1 MKRIK
6 VIVPVATTIWNSPV
20 LNELNR
26 YKEEG
31 TTLDIIN
38 LDRGSESIENA
49 FDEAWCALPTLQEVM
64 KAEQEGYDGVI
75 IYCFGDPSLKAAKEA
90 VKIPVV
96 GIGEASAYF
105 ASLIGRKFGVITAGP
120 PDAGSYI
127 LDNLKIYEL
136 DHKCIG
142 VFSIGIPVLSLVES
156 QEEELK
162 ALLRIGAEIIA
173 KGADVLVLGCG
184 SMLGVAEK
192 ASQELGVPIVMPAAA
207 SIKLCE
213 SLISMGLAQSKKAY
227 PPPPLKKRVFK
238 N

>member
-6 VIVPVATTIWNSPV
+6 VIVPVATTIWKAPALS
-20 LNELNR
+20 ELNR
-26 YKEEG
+26 YKEES
-31 TTLDIIN
+31 TAIDIVNIE
-38 LDRGSESIENA
+38 RGAESIENA
-49 FDEAWCALPTLQEVM
+49 FDEAWCALPTLQEVL

-105 ASLIGRKFGVITAGP
+105 ASLIGRKFVIIPAGP
-120 PDAGSYI
+120 QDAGAYI
-127 LDNLKIYEL
+127 LDNLKVYEL

-142 VFSIGIPVLSLVES
+142 VYSIGIPVLSLIES

-162 ALLRIGAEIIA
+162 ALLKVGAEMLA

-192 ASQELGVPIVMPAAA
+192 ASKELSVPIVIPAAA

-227 PPPPLKKRVFK
+227 PAPPLKKRVS
-238 N
+238 